1 MTENDFLSQVA
12 AYLIDDDSHRRQLN
26 RTTLVF
32 PNKRSALFMKK
43 ALHRSIGNAVGRPA
57 FMPRF
62 ATMSRLVARFA
73 DRPAMSRRESLFL
86 LYNTYRSVLER
97 RNRSEQLKDFDRFV
111 FWGDMILD
119 DFDDIDRH
127 LVNAAKLFKNLKDLK
142 EINADYLD
150 ENQKQIIRQIW
161 GETAHTAAVT
171 EFWTHTGD
179 NGEVVKSFI
188 NLWEILGELYVEF
201 HRALDETGQTTPGF
215 QYRLAAEIIGQM
227 SVEDLRRERFVFI
240 GFNDLSHSETMMFK
254 RFKEAGVASFFW
266 DFESPVFKDGEN
278 LTISRTFG
286 SLLRNF
292 PMPDGFSLTKPEAR
306 PTISVIGIPSNI
318 AQTKLLDPMLDRLAD
333 EGRLNVDNAINTAVI
348 LPDASLL
355 MPSLFAIPGR
365 IEALNITMGIPFA
378 STPFAAFLKSIITL
392 QLRARLI
399 HGEFH
404 FYHEDVLQLLSHP
417 HILSFASSSAEKIKS
432 YISANCLYNIPAAYI
447 VETYPELAYIFR
459 AVKQLENVDELQD
472 YLHNLL
478 TGLRNDLSATSP
490 TFKAGRKVEVRLL
503 DNYLDEIEQ
512 LGELIKRYRISMSE
526 STYFTLF
533 EKLLN
538 ASQINLQGTPLR
550 GLQIMGVLETR
561 ALDFDNLIILS
572 MNERVFPRKSYIKTM
587 IPNNL
592 RIGYGMPSI
601 DRQDSLYT
609 YYFYHMLTRAKN
621 VTLVY
626 DSRVGAL
633 GAGEMSRYISQLKH
647 LNLFDRITFDNIAFS
662 SEVSNERIIKVDKTP
677 AVLDELKTFTTPGG
691 AFISASALKS
701 YKRCRLQFYL
711 QYVRNMRGTDEQY
724 DYMTAAQHGTI
735 IHRVI
740 EQLLMPFEGKH
751 VDAAA
756 IDAILKAPGLI
767 KTTIDSIITEVFYPK
782 AKETADGHDL
792 PAEGNIFAGVIDLYV
807 RKMLG
812 YEQTSYC
819 TPSFRYIKGEMAVAD
834 PQWRVTDGLTINFKM
849 SIDRVDEIEPGHL
862 RFIDYKTGA
871 DKSAVGDIDRL
882 FVRGKHDYDAIFQ
895 ILTYCEAYAD
905 MVDPGV
911 SIKPIIYPF
920 RNMVVADGI
929 VMTKIGKDE
938 IEDYRSVSA
947 EFRPRL
953 NEMISEIFDP
963 AVPFDRA
970 EDPKSCAFCPF
981 LELCDRQVPEF

>member
-1 MTENDFLSQVA
+1 MTENDFISQVA
-12 AYLIDDDSHRRQLN
+12 AYLINDAGFRRQLS

-43 ALHRSIGNAVGRPA
+43 ALHRCIGSSIGIPA

-62 ATMSRLVARFA
+62 ATMSRLAARFA

-86 LYNTYRSVLER
+86 LYNTYRSVLEN

-127 LVNAAKLFKNLKDLK
+127 HVNAGKLFKNLKDLK

-150 ENQKQIIRQIW
+150 ENQKRIIRQIW
-161 GETAHTAAVT
+161 GESAHTAAVT

-188 NLWEILGELYVEF
+188 NLWEILGELYTEF
-201 HRALDETGQTTPGF
+201 HRSLDETGQTTPGS
-215 QYRLAAEIIGQM
+215 QYRLAAEIITEM
-227 SVEDLRRERFVFI
+227 PVEDLRRERFAFI
-240 GFNDLSHSETMMFK
+240 GFNDLSHSETMILK
-254 RFKEAGVASFFW
+254 RFKDAGIASFFW

-278 LTISRTFG
+278 LTIGRHFG
-286 SLLRNF
+286 SLVRNF
-292 PMPDGFSLTKPEAR
+292 PMPDGFSLIKTDNR
-306 PTISVIGIPSNI
+306 PAISVIGISSNI
-318 AQTKLLDPMLDRLAD
+318 AQTKLLGPILGRLAD
-333 EGRLNVDNAINTAVI
+333 EGSLNVDNAINTAVI

-355 MPSLFAIPGR
+355 MPSLFAIPDR
-365 IEALNITMGIPFA
+365 IAALNITMGIPFA

-417 HILSFASSSAEKIKS
+417 HILSFASEASEKIKS
-432 YISANCLYNIPAAYI
+432 YVSANCLYNIPAAYI
-447 VETYPELAYIFR
+447 VDTYPELAYIFK
-459 AVKQLENVDELQD
+459 AVKQLENIDELQD
-472 YLHNLL
+472 YLINLL
-478 TGLRNDLSATSP
+478 IGLRNDLSATSP
-490 TFKAGRKVEVRLL
+490 AFKAGRKVEIRLL
-503 DNYLDEIEQ
+503 DNYLDEIRQ
-512 LGELIKRYRISMSE
+512 LSDLIKRYRISMSE
-526 STYFTLF
+526 NTYFTLF

-538 ASQINLQGTPLR
+538 SSQINLQGTPLH

-561 ALDFDNLIILS
+561 ALDFDNIIIMS

-592 RIGYGMPSI
+592 RIGYGLPSI

-621 VTLVY
+621 VTLIY
-626 DSRVGAL
+626 DSRVGSL
-633 GAGEMSRYISQLKH
+633 GSGEMSRYISQLKH
-647 LNLFDRITFDNIAFS
+647 LNLFDRRSFYNIGFS
-662 SEVSNERIIKVDKTP
+662 SEVSTERIITVEKNAT
-677 AVLDELKTFTTPGG
+677 VLDELKTFTVPGG

-711 QYVRNMRGTDEQY
+711 QYVRNMRGSDEQY

-751 VDAAA
+751 VDAAS
-756 IDAILKAPGLI
+756 IDTILKTPGLI
-767 KTTIDSIITEVFYPK
+767 KKTIDRIITEVFYPK
-782 AKETADGHDL
+782 AKETDDGHEL
-792 PAEGNIFAGVIDLYV
+792 PAEGNIFADVIDLYV

-812 YEQTSYC
+812 YEQKSYC
-819 TPSFRYIKGEMAVAD
+819 IPAFRYIKGEMSVSA
-834 PQWRVTDGLTINFKM
+834 PQWQVTDDLAINFKM
-849 SIDRVDEIEPGHL
+849 SIDRVDEIAPGYL

-895 ILTYCEAYAD
+895 ILTYCEAYGD
-905 MVDPGV
+905 MVDHSA

-929 VMTKIGKDE
+929 VMTKIGKVE
-938 IEDYRSVSA
+938 IEDYRSVSDG
-947 EFRPRL
+947 FRPKL
-953 NEMISEIFDP
+953 NELISEIFDP
-963 AVPFDRA
+963 DVPFDRA

-981 LELCDRQVPEF
+981 LALCDRQVPEF